1 VSQEQGIEMQIADY
15 FNQSLP
21 QPLNHEDVLR
31 SLMED
36 VAMKKKKRSE
46 KAIIASLLEKLE
58 TESDT
63 VKLQVY
69 RQALELL
76 LRGNR
81 F

>member
-1 VSQEQGIEMQIADY
+1 MNQEQGIERQIADY
-15 FNQSLP
+15 FNQSIP
-21 QPLNHEDVLR
+21 QPLNHEEVLR
-31 SLMED
+31 SLMD
-36 VAMKKKKRSE
+36 NVAMKKEKRSE
-46 KAIIASLLEKLE
+46 KAVIASLLEKLE
-58 TESDT
+58 TENDT